1 MSTKSTVRYS
11 AEDLAEFKAVI
22 LKKLESAKAQFE
34 SLQSQINE
42 IAESSEDEHG
52 TDMMDD
58 SSVTSGVE
66 LLSTMANRQRS
77 YMRELN
83 NALSRIK
90 NGVYGIC
97 AKTGQL
103 IDKRRLLL
111 VPTTMKSVEAKI
123 PQNTRAVKKTP
134 PKPLQKPKP
143 KAKTKTEPK
152 IITKVI
158 RRTKL
163 NGDPIKPII
172 KDDYLDDEDEDDELS
187 DLVGGIDPA
196 NYEGEEDYEDGDETP
211 RNIIKT
217 EEDED
222 DFDF

>member
-1 MSTKSTVRYS
+1 MSTNSNARYS

-22 LKKLESAKAQFE
+22 LQKIESAKAQFE

-77 YMRELN
+77 YIRDLN
-83 NALSRIK
+83 NALARIK

-97 AKTGQL
+97 SRTGKL

-111 VPTTMKSVEAKI
+111 VPTTMKSVEAKLPEAEEKI
-123 PQNTRAVKKTP
+123 KKAAP
-134 PKPLQKPKP
+134 SRPKPKP
-143 KAKTKTEPK
+143 KAKADTPK

-158 RRTKL
+158 RRAKT
-163 NGDPIKPII
+163 NAEPAKPVVHADF
-172 KDDYLDDEDEDDELS
+172 DDDDDDLEELAE
-187 DLVGGIDPA
+187 IDA
-196 NYEGEEDYEDGDETP
+196 SNYEGEEDYGDEMP
-211 RNIIKT
+211 KNIINIDEED